1 MELMWMRFHEKRL
14 EKGADDFSDE
24 WKVEKVAVNVKDGF
38 FKQELSKF
46 GAEFVDETWV
56 NFKVTLFFELYKV
69 DFEEHETG
77 HN

>member
-1 MELMWMRFHEKRL
+1 MRFHKKRL
-14 EKGADDFSDE
+14 EKGANDFSDE

-46 GAEFVDETWV
+46 GTEFVDKTWV
-56 NFKVTLFFELYKV
+56 NCKFTLFFELRKV
-69 DFEEHETG
+69 DFEEHKTS